1 MPEPADIL
9 NAAFQ
14 RATVNLNISLVA
26 DSTIRDRVEYVAG
39 NVANKAGVRLLM
51 ACLLAKIHNPS
62 VDVRKPYTKIGG
74 VDSFSGRKYDEH
86 YVQAFVIL
94 HALPCNATTAFLTP
108 AFRNRNISLVPGLE
122 LEGRP
127 ARLYTDVLQLLDDV
141 YNQRVDAGNLLAE
154 IIRWLLINRNEQQQ
168 RIESLLRVLRTTL
181 GAIPLSSEAI
191 VSLIEKHMTLKGTSR
206 LPVLIVAAAYQA
218 AGPFLG
224 EHHLP
229 LKSHNAAD
237 IQTGALG
244 DVEITLADDDQVVT
258 SYEMKDRRVTRADID
273 RALEKL
279 QKNKM
284 RVDNYIFV
292 TTDRVDEIVHEYARS
307 IYAQTEGIEFVVLDC
322 IGFMRHYLH
331 LFHRHRAEF
340 LEAYQ
345 SLLLAEPS
353 SSVSQAVKEA
363 FLSMRQVAEEG

>member
-9 NAAFQ
+9 DAALQ
-14 RATVNLNISLVA
+14 QATLSLNYSLLA

-62 VDVRKPYTKIGG
+62 VDVRKPYTKIGS
-74 VDSFSGRKYDEH
+74 VDSFSGRKYDEN
-86 YVQAFVIL
+86 YVQGFVNL

-108 AFRNRNISLVPGLE
+108 AFRNRNVPLVPGLE

-127 ARLYTDVLQLLDDV
+127 PRLYTDVLELLDDV
-141 YNQRVDAGNLLAE
+141 HQERVEPENLLAE
-154 IIRWLLINRNEQQQ
+154 IIRWLLVNRNEQQQ
-168 RIESLLRVLRTTL
+168 RIESLLRVLRTTQ

-191 VSLIEKHMTLKGTSR
+191 ASLVEKHMTLKGTSR

-224 EHHLP
+224 ERHLP
-229 LKSHNAAD
+229 LQAHNAAD

-244 DVEITLADDDQVVT
+244 DIEITLADDNQIIT
-258 SYEMKDRRVTRADID
+258 SYEMKDRRVTKGAID

-279 QKNKM
+279 EKNRT
-284 RVDNYIFV
+284 RVDYYIFV
-292 TTDRVDEIVHEYARS
+292 TPDRID
-307 IYAQTEGIEFVVLDC
+307 
-322 IGFMRHYLH
+322 
-331 LFHRHRAEF
+331 
-340 LEAYQ
+340 
-345 SLLLAEPS
+345 
-353 SSVSQAVKEA
+353 
-363 FLSMRQVAEEG
+363 